1 MLYERIEFIRKILL
15 YVIKIIFALVIWL
28 LMTALTPFSK
38 VWLVRTIYKMM
49 FGVVSWLIASMF
61 DEKIDEVVSR
71 EYYAWVNRVV
81 DNND

>member
-1 MLYERIEFIRKILL
+1 MVYDRIESIRKVIL
-15 YVIKIIFALVIWL
+15 YVMKIIFAFVIWL

-38 VWLVRTIYKMM
+38 VWIVRTIYKTM
-49 FGVVSWLIASMF
+49 FGIAAWLIASMF